1 VGSRRVAD
9 AGWLLLHAEP
19 AEDLID
25 AGELDRDG
33 IDHFI
38 AVVHNAARANR
49 LAMSLTMFA
58 VVARSG

>member
-1 VGSRRVAD
+1 
-9 AGWLLLHAEP
+9 
-19 AEDLID
+19 LID

-38 AVVHNAARANR
+38 AVVHNAARADR
-49 LAMSLTMFA
+49 FAMSLMMFA